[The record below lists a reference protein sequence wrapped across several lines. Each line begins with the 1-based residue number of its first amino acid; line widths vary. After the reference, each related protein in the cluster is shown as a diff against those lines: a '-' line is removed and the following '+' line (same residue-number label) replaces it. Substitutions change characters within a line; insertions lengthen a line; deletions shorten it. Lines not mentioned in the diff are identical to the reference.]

1 MTGLPSRQP
10 DGPVLLLGASG
21 QIGRC
26 LLRRLAAA
34 RRPVIALC
42 RRPLPALA
50 PEAEW
55 LTSDLE
61 GPLDLG
67 DRKPVAAIHATGA
80 WLLPRH
86 LPALAAAG
94 VERLVCFSS
103 TSVLAKADSSSA
115 EERRVARQLA
125 EAEAAVAASA
135 LAWTILRPAL
145 IYGLGLDRN
154 IGAAARFIR
163 CWHWFPL
170 AGPGAGLRQPVH
182 ADDLAMAAI
191 ALLGAED
198 AIGGRFNLGGGETLS
213 YRAMIERIFQ
223 TLDLPPRFLRLPLLA
238 LLPGKIGAM
247 AARMEQDLAFD
258 RGELWTRLDLRPR
271 KFLTGGKRD
280 LGA

>member
-80 WLLPRH
+80 WLLPLH

-94 VERLVCFSS
+94 VKRLVCFSS